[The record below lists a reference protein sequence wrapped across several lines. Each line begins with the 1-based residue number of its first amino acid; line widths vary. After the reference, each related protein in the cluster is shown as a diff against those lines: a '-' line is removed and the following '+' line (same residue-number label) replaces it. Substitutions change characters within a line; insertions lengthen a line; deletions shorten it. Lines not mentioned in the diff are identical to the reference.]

1 MSTRRR
7 FTEEFKLEA
16 VKQVVEREFGVRDV
30 AARLGTSPHSLYAWI
45 NKYGIPAEQ
54 RLVQDDQLAKLKRL
68 EAELRRV
75 TEERD
80 IPKKGRRVLCQ
91 GVRLK
96 YAFIKKHQHEH
107 AIRTMCKVLRVH
119 HSGYYAWLKE
129 PLSSRAYENQMI
141 VGQIK
146 QAWLAS
152 GTIYGYRKIHDDLQD
167 LGIACGEQRV
177 YRLMKAQGLR
187 SQTGYKRKPR
197 HHTGKPHVAAPNHLG
212 QQFDVLEPNETW
224 VTDITYIRT
233 HEGWLYLAV
242 VLDLFSRQI
251 VGWSMQGQMDKELVV
266 SALLMALWKRK
277 PKQTVMIHSDQGSQ
291 FSSYEWQAF
300 LKEHNLKQSMSRRGN
315 CHDNA
320 VVESFFQLLKRE
332 RIKRKTYA
340 SRAKAREDIFDYIE
354 MFYNPVRRHSY
365 NNGLSRVRFE
375 EQYQARLGSV

>member
-1 MSTRRR
+1 MR
-7 FTEEFKLEA
+7 
-16 VKQVVEREFGVRDV
+16 
-30 AARLGTSPHSLYAWI
+30 
-45 NKYGIPAEQ
+45 
-54 RLVQDDQLAKLKRL
+54 
-68 EAELRRV
+68 
-75 TEERD
+75 
-80 IPKKGRRVLCQ
+80 
-91 GVRLK
+91 
-96 YAFIKKHQHEH
+96 YAFIQAHRFEH
-107 AIRTMCKVLRVH
+107 AIRTMCRVLRVH

-129 PLSSRAYENQMI
+129 PTSARARENLGI
-141 VGQIK
+141 VSQIK
-146 QAWLAS
+146 EAWIAS

-167 LGIACGEQRV
+167 LGVACGEQRV
-177 YRLMKAQGLR
+177 YRLMKAEGLR

-197 HHTGKPHVAAPNHLG
+197 HHAGKPHIAAPNHLD

-251 VGWSMQGQMDKELVV
+251 VGWSMQSRMDKELVV

-277 PKQTVMIHSDQGSQ
+277 PKQVVMIHSDQGSQ
-291 FSSYEWQAF
+291 FSRYEWQAF

-354 MFYNPVRRHSY
+354 MFYNPVRRHGY
-365 NNGLSRVRFE
+365 NNGLSPVVYE
-375 EQYQARLGSV
+375 KQYQARLGSV

>member
-1 MSTRRR
+1 
-7 FTEEFKLEA
+7 
-16 VKQVVEREFGVRDV
+16 
-30 AARLGTSPHSLYAWI
+30 
-45 NKYGIPAEQ
+45 
-54 RLVQDDQLAKLKRL
+54 
-68 EAELRRV
+68 
-75 TEERD
+75 
-80 IPKKGRRVLCQ
+80 
-91 GVRLK
+91 
-96 YAFIKKHQHEH
+96 
-107 AIRTMCKVLRVH
+107 
-119 HSGYYAWLKE
+119 
-129 PLSSRAYENQMI
+129 MI

-187 SQTGYKRKPR
+187 SQTGYQRKPR
-197 HHTGKPHVAAPNHLG
+197 HHAGKPHVAAPNHLAR
-212 QQFDVLEPNETW
+212 QFDVLEPNETW

-277 PKQTVMIHSDQGSQ
+277 PQQTVMIHSDQGSQ

-340 SRAKAREDIFDYIE
+340 SRAKAREDTVYELMCTFFFSCHTHTLASDT
-354 MFYNPVRRHSY
+354 
-365 NNGLSRVRFE
+365 
-375 EQYQARLGSV
+375 RLGQPDWRNYLG